1 MANVRVDFQVLKG
14 VTPENMREGKI
25 KPVFKYVRTHMIFD
39 IKMDGKFTRKDR
51 LVQKEI
57 RYQPYITSLTIVL

>member
-1 MANVRVDFQVLKG
+1 
-14 VTPENMREGKI
+14 
-25 KPVFKYVRTHMIFD
+25 MIFD

-57 RYQPYITSLTIVL
+57 RYQPYITSLTVVLWPDKVLDWYF